1 MMIPKRRFFLAFI
14 LSLLLGLL
22 MGAATLNEVQHT
34 RTITASYPTAEATV
48 SDVSWDEVGSTKN
61 KRWSCFVTY
70 DYQVGKRSYQG
81 RTEAFTEFD
90 EPAVGDR
97 IEIYYNPRVP
107 KDSHVNKFMEL
118 WFGPLVSFTFWG
130 LCPLL
135 LSGYFLSRVLSR

>member
-1 MMIPKRRFFLAFI
+1 MIPTRRFFLAFVI
-14 LSLLLGLL
+14 SLLLGLL
-22 MGAATLNEVQHT
+22 IGAAALNELQET
-34 RTITASYPTAEATV
+34 RTLTATYPTTEASVT
-48 SDVSWDEVGSTKN
+48 DVSWDEVGGTKN

-81 RTEAFTEFD
+81 RTDAFTEFD

-107 KDSHVNKFMEL
+107 GDSRVNTFMEL
-118 WFGPLVSFTFWG
+118 WFGPLVSFVFWG
-130 LCPLL
+130 ICPLL

>member
-1 MMIPKRRFFLAFI
+1 MIPKRRFFLAFV

-22 MGAATLNEVQHT
+22 MGAATLNELQET
-34 RTITASYPTAEATV
+34 RTLTAAFPTTEATV
-48 SDVSWDEVGSTKN
+48 TDVSWDEVGGTKN

-70 DYQVGKRSYQG
+70 DYQAGKRSYQG

-97 IEIYYNPRVP
+97 IEIYYNPRDP

-118 WFGPLVSFTFWG
+118 WFGPLVSFVFWG
-130 LCPLL
+130 ICPLL

>member
-1 MMIPKRRFFLAFI
+1 MIPTRRFFLAFV

-22 MGAATLNEVQHT
+22 MGAAALNELQET
-34 RTITASYPTAEATV
+34 RTLTATFPTTEATV
-48 SDVSWDEVGSTKN
+48 TDVTWDEVGGTKN

-81 RTEAFTEFD
+81 RTDTFTEFD
-90 EPAVGDR
+90 EPAVGDS

-107 KDSHVNKFMEL
+107 KESHVNTFMEL
-118 WFGPLVSFTFWG
+118 WFGPLVSFVFWG
-130 LCPLL
+130 ICPLL

>member
-1 MMIPKRRFFLAFI
+1 MIPKRRFFLAFV

-22 MGAATLNEVQHT
+22 MGAATLNELQET
-34 RTITASYPTAEATV
+34 RTLTAAFPTTEATV
-48 SDVSWDEVGSTKN
+48 TDVSWDEVGGTKN

-118 WFGPLVSFTFWG
+118 WFGPLVSFVFWG
-130 LCPLL
+130 ICPLL

>member
-1 MMIPKRRFFLAFI
+1 MIPKRRFFLAFV

-22 MGAATLNEVQHT
+22 MGAATLNELQET
-34 RTITASYPTAEATV
+34 RTLTAAFPTTEATV
-48 SDVSWDEVGSTKN
+48 TDVSWDEVGGTKN

-70 DYQVGKRSYQG
+70 DYQVGKRRYQG

-118 WFGPLVSFTFWG
+118 WFGPLVSFVFWG
-130 LCPLL
+130 ICPLL